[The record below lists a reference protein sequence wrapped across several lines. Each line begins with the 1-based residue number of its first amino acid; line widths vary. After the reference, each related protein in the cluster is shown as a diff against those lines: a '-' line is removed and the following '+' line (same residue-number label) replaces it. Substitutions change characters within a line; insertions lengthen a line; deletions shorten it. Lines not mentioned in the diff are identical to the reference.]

1 MPPRSYASQGGRI
14 GIRRSNRD
22 QENLP
27 LMRFSSIIYGRQKA
41 QRWDATD
48 SLYVK
53 GQGYQWNPDDKGG
66 GPGQP
71 VLGDTYVEAT
81 ITAET
86 EHAFTLKVH
95 FKVTHFGTDQHSNAL
110 QEFLAVYA
118 NLAYSRFARYGGTR
132 PWTNDTVSF
141 TTMPLLPNGSP
152 LPYAPEQWAAFV
164 DNSDMGLAVFIPGV
178 APYIGGFAAA
188 GDPGPTGFGTN
199 YFNAFTIYSFGPNS
213 VLEGDVYL
221 VAGDYK
227 HSRQVIYDLHNRLP
241 AVDIFT
247 PFGVV
252 DTPPPNSRS
261 QFNRMD
267 LRQRGCF
274 QGGCVSRREAG
285 WYCHLWRIAPGCSPR
300 FPERARR
307 NWLQL
312 LSGHTAIH
320 QRRAHDRSQNPR

>member
-48 SLYVK
+48 SLDVK

-110 QEFLAVYA
+110 QEFPAVYA

-132 PWTNDTVSF
+132 PWTNGTVSI
-141 TTMPLLPNGSP
+141 TTIPLLPNGSP
-152 LPYAPEQWAAFV
+152 LPYAPEQSAAFV

-178 APYIGGFAAA
+178 APYIGGFVGGGGARGPGVWA
-188 GDPGPTGFGTN
+188 GH
-199 YFNAFTIYSFGPNS
+199 IS
-213 VLEGDVYL
+213 
-221 VAGDYK
+221 
-227 HSRQVIYDLHNRLP
+227 
-241 AVDIFT
+241 IF
-247 PFGVV
+247 F
-252 DTPPPNSRS
+252 
-261 QFNRMD
+261 
-267 LRQRGCF
+267 L
-274 QGGCVSRREAG
+274 
-285 WYCHLWRIAPGCSPR
+285 
-300 FPERARR
+300 
-307 NWLQL
+307 
-312 LSGHTAIH
+312 
-320 QRRAHDRSQNPR
+320 